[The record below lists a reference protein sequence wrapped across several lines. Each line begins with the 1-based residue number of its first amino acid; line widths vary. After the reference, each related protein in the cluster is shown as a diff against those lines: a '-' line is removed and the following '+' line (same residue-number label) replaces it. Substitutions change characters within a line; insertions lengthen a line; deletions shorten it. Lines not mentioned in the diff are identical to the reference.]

1 MMAIFASWPAMSLKT
16 KIMIASE
23 LISDIIVPLKTS
35 DTVDTAISM
44 MAEFRLSHL
53 PVVNNNS
60 YLALVSEDDLM
71 SDVDLETPVG
81 NIKLGLPRLMINGTQ
96 HIYDVIRMMSEHR
109 LSLLP
114 VVDDQENYIGAVSLE
129 SLAAN
134 MNKMAAVSQPGSVI
148 VLEMSQNDYSMSEI
162 AQIIE
167 SNDAR
172 ILSMYITSRIDSTI
186 MEVIL
191 KINKQDLGGIIQ
203 TFGRYNYTIKASY
216 GEDKDP
222 EDLRD
227 RFDSLM
233 NYLNV

>member
-1 MMAIFASWPAMSLKT
+1 
-16 KIMIASE
+16 MIVSE

-44 MAEFRLSHL
+44 LAEFKVAHL
-53 PVVNNNS
+53 PVVNNNA

-71 SDVDLETPVG
+71 SDVDLDTPVG
-81 NIKLGLPRLMINGTQ
+81 NVKLGLPRLMISATQ
-96 HIYDVIRMMSEHR
+96 HIYDVIKMMSEHR

-114 VVDDQENYIGAVSLE
+114 VVDKEENYIGVISLE
-129 SLAAN
+129 SLAVN

-172 ILSMYITSRIDSTI
+172 ILSMYITSSIDSTN

-203 TFGRYNYTIKASY
+203 TFSRYNYTVKASY
-216 GEDKDP
+216 GQDENP